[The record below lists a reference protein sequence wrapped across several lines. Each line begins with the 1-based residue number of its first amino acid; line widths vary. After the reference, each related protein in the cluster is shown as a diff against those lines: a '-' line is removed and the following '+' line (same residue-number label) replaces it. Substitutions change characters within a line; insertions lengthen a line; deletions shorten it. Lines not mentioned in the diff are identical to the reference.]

1 MLEVKCLLSMTC
13 KSEDLLRENIREALR
28 LEGLKAQIKIIRVN
42 EKIAD
47 RLKMK
52 GSPTIFIN
60 DLEIQPQNVE
70 GTS

>member
-1 MLEVKCLLSMTC
+1 MTC